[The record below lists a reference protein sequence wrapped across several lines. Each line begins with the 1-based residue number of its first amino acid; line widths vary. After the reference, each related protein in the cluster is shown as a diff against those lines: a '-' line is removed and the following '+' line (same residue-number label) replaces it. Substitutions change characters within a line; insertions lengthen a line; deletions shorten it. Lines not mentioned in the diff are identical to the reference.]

1 MKDLVF
7 YTNSH
12 LKIKLVRMVF
22 TKVTK
27 TIKCLGISLKG
38 PTRRL
43 RTKLRALSHKEDDL
57 NEERGIPCFG

>member
-1 MKDLVF
+1 
-7 YTNSH
+7 
-12 LKIKLVRMVF
+12 MVF

-57 NEERGIPCFG
+57 NEERGIPCFGWCVAML